1 MKKTILFILPLF
13 FTFNCFAN
21 SPIKCDDEI
30 YELNGVLRVMLAK
43 INIMPPVVQ
52 IYKPVRKLYEEA
64 KDARD
69 SGNYHL
75 CTQKTGSALKYGRAY
90 AK

>member
-1 MKKTILFILPLF
+1 MKKTIQIILPFF
-13 FTFNCFAN
+13 FTINCFAN
-21 SPIKCDDEI
+21 SPTKCDDEI

-75 CTQKTGSALKYGRAY
+75 CTQKTGLALKYGRAY